1 MSNKLVAGFA
11 FQFKGDGTHDSVS
24 ITLATGPVA
33 IFEVGGSAGNPSLLS
48 GVTSGVPS
56 AVSSL
61 NCSPSLTIQSSSL
74 LLGILTVT
82 FTAAPTDGTIY
93 TISGILEF

>member
-1 MSNKLVAGFA
+1 
-11 FQFKGDGTHDSVS
+11 
-24 ITLATGPVA
+24 
-33 IFEVGGSAGNPSLLS
+33 LS

-61 NCSPSLTIQSSSL
+61 ACSPSLTIQESSL

-82 FTAAPTDGTIY
+82 FTAAPTSGTIF